1 MNSNNFTIAGPFT
14 HENLSIFLLRGTDAF
29 DGSQFIPLD
38 QAMEAKCVTVHETGD
53 VGQLEVENLSEGLDL
68 YIQAGDVVKGG
79 RQDRTLGVDFVLP
92 AKSGRMPIP
101 SFCVESG
108 RWHRRAAEDAGSFS
122 SSKSYLA
129 SKKLRMAAKMSKSQ
143 GEVWAK
149 VAETQEDL
157 STSLDKPLFA
167 KASPTSYQLTV
178 EDEDLQK
185 RKETFRATLAKIIDD
200 APDAIGYAFAINGAV
215 NTADVYGSGTLFRKL
230 WSKLLDAAVLEAIAE
245 SHRNV
250 RKGEQAVTADAIR
263 DWFSEADRGE
273 ISGRQEVPPRVCV
286 DTRRSE
292 KTVIFDTCDH
302 GLNDAVLHK
311 NLVAN

>member
-1 MNSNNFTIAGPFT
+1 
-14 HENLSIFLLRGTDAF
+14 
-29 DGSQFIPLD
+29 
-38 QAMEAKCVTVHETGD
+38 
-53 VGQLEVENLSEGLDL
+53 
-68 YIQAGDVVKGG
+68 VKGG

-92 AKSGRMPIP
+92 AKSGRVPIP

-129 SKKLRMAAKMSKSQ
+129 SKKLRMAAKLSKSQ

-200 APDAIGYAFAINGAV
+200 APDAVGYAFAINGAV